1 VGKTTKEIGEHLGQ
15 QQLKGETMKPITKK
29 AKKAA
34 KKLFAK
40 LPNSTRPFTSVDYV
54 NLPKS

>member
-1 VGKTTKEIGEHLGQ
+1 
-15 QQLKGETMKPITKK
+15 MKPITKK